1 MIYKTK
7 IESHIGG
14 REENQDYHLTQH
26 TGFGELYLVCD
37 GMGGHKGGAIASKLA
52 TNVIAGDMDSSKSN
66 DPVNALYNAIYKAN
80 FEIFR
85 RSIQNPELTGMG
97 TTLSCLLV
105 ATDKAYTC
113 HVGDSRIYQI
123 RNNEIIFK
131 TQDHS
136 KVYELVKRGIINEEQ
151 ARKHPESNIIERAM
165 GIKPAVDVEMHE
177 LSYLRGDRFLLC
189 TDGIHGLLSDEEI
202 LNVIKRN
209 NVEDATKKLID
220 LANQKGIDLGG
231 GHDNMTAAIVE
242 MDEDSSNV
250 VTNSNEQRNLKK
262 NYLVP
267 GIILILAIMLFATN
281 ECYRVKP
288 LRTDNLSLQDSI
300 NNSQLFS
307 IQIIDSQRDSIRNLE
322 ETIKMLLSKIDSTEN
337 LSQKLKEKT
346 DKPEIHL
353 NPYNESQMQENPAN
367 DSLLQDSPAIDSAKQ
382 PKSAASPNSSKS
394 KNETHRKTEK
404 R

>member
-1 MIYKTK
+1 MQKQFFEVQT
-7 IESHIGG
+7 HIGD
-14 REENQDYHLTQH
+14 RNENQDYHTNQN
-26 TGFGELYLVCD
+26 TNFGKLVVVCD

-189 TDGIHGLLSDEEI
+189 TDGIHGLISDEEI
-202 LNVIKRN
+202 LNVINSN
-209 NVEDATKKLID
+209 NVEDATKELID
-220 LANQKGIDLGG
+220 LANQKGIDSGG
-231 GHDNMTAAIVE
+231 GHDNMTAAIIE
-242 MDEDSSNV
+242 MDEDSASPFS
-250 VTNSNEQRNLKK
+250 NSNEQRNLKK
-262 NYLVP
+262 YSLAP
-267 GIILILAIMLFATN
+267 WIILILAIMLFAMN

-288 LRTDNLSLQDSI
+288 LRTDNLLLQDSI
-300 NNSQLFS
+300 INSKLFRK
-307 IQIIDSQRDSIRNLE
+307 QIIDSQRALIRNLE
-322 ETIKMLLSKIDSTEN
+322 ETVQILQYKIDSTEN
-337 LSQKLKEKT
+337 LSQKSEEKNSKT
-346 DKPEIHL
+346 EILL
-353 NPYNESQMQENPAN
+353 NPYNESQMQVKPAN
-367 DSLLQDSPAIDSAKQ
+367 DSLKKNLPAIDSTKQ
-382 PKSAASPNSSKS
+382 TRPAINLNSVKSN
-394 KNETHRKTEK
+394 NDTLRKKTK
-404 R
+404 